1 MFAGASNWDLR
12 SPPRSGYNCQ
22 IARVFLVG
30 EIMRARNRVFIFSAV
45 ALLLGP
51 AHAPAV
57 PPGVVRIG
65 IVTDQPHLA
74 DDFRAFTDYLD
85 AALNSD
91 FPGVRFQM
99 VAATTTERLV
109 EMVGRGEVDFTL
121 SNPISVVQLSY
132 REGARP
138 IATAMQLVRD
148 EPTPWMAGVAF
159 TVESGNGIR
168 KLADARGKRVAAL
181 DPFALGGWLSIAGEW
196 RRVGLDPHRDT
207 ASVNFLNNYWKIA
220 RAVCDGNADI
230 GLLST
235 AAFERIRNTC
245 PGGFRILMAP
255 GIASAGEASTR
266 RYPESAVTAREGLD
280 EQLVSHVAAALITMP
295 RNGKSAEAASVYA
308 FTAPLSYVPVEH
320 LMQQLRTPPFQSF
333 GRLTTFEAVRQHWL
347 EFIGALCFFM
357 LLLSGAL
364 IRTRRLYLELRR
376 SESFRQ
382 RLFDSSPLPIMVAD
396 AADGRFIEANPQ
408 AVHAL
413 GLENRD
419 QLIGASFFDVSA
431 PAQADGEPAT
441 ERARTYLDAAKS
453 PAETVF
459 DWRFQRPDQTSRDA
473 EVHAIGFDSDAGR
486 LIQFTAIDVTESR
499 RLAQRVRLLAHALES
514 AGEAIWI
521 CGTSGDI
528 VYVNQAFRRTYGFD
542 ESGIIGRNMSA
553 LISDRTDA
561 EARECILG
569 NSLTESWRGE
579 IWNIAKDGREFPVM
593 ISVSAIRDEHQNRV
607 ATVVC
612 AREMTDFRQLQE
624 RYLQSQKLEAIG
636 QLAGGVAHDF
646 NNLLTVINGYSEM
659 MLNSDGSA
667 PMEGVREIYEA
678 GMQAAELTR
687 QLLAFSRRQVI
698 RPAPV
703 DINSL
708 ILDSGKMFQRLI
720 GEDIT
725 LQMDLDPDAGRVLAD
740 QGSVHQALMNLLAN
754 ARHAMPRGGAVTVS
768 TRLETV
774 RADGAGRG
782 LEVEPG
788 DYVALAVADNGVGMT
803 EEVRSRIF
811 EPFFS
816 TKGEQGSGLGLAT
829 VYGIVQQSNGAIT
842 VTSTPGS
849 GAVFTIYLPRTTA
862 SAKHDDRRMRAPDLQ
877 SNGAYTVMIVEDQ
890 DDVRSY
896 TRRVLE
902 RSGYK
907 VIEAASGEEAIAV
920 AFRSNEPIHLLVSD
934 VILGSMNGLE
944 VWNQFRRL
952 RPASRLLFVS
962 GYSDKVISERG
973 VLTDGFTLLQKPYTP
988 DALLEHV
995 RTILSQLDTSAAD
1008 HPRPLSR

>member
-1 MFAGASNWDLR
+1 
-12 SPPRSGYNCQ
+12 
-22 IARVFLVG
+22 
-30 EIMRARNRVFIFSAV
+30 MRARNRVFIFPAV
-45 ALLLGP
+45 ALLIGA
-51 AHAPAV
+51 AHATAV
-57 PPGVVRIG
+57 RPGVVRIG

-74 DDFRAFTDYLD
+74 DDFRAFTNYLD

-91 FPGVRFQM
+91 FPGVQFQM
-99 VAATTTERLV
+99 VPATTTGRLV
-109 EMVGRGEVDFTL
+109 EMVGRGDVDFTL
-121 SNPISVVQLSY
+121 SNPTSVVQLSY
-132 REGARP
+132 QEGARP

-159 TVESGNGIR
+159 TVESGNR
-168 KLADARGKRVAAL
+168 LRTLADSRGKRVAAL
-181 DPFALGGWLSIAGEW
+181 DPLALGGWLSIAGEW
-196 RRVGLDPHRDT
+196 RRLGIDPHRDT
-207 ASVNFLNNYWKIA
+207 ASVRFLNNYWKIA
-220 RAVCDGNADI
+220 RAVCDGKADI

-235 AAFERIRNTC
+235 AAFERIRSDC
-245 PGGFRILMAP
+245 PGGFRILTAP
-255 GIASAGEASTR
+255 GVASAGEASTR
-266 RYPESAVTAREGLD
+266 RYPESAVMAREGVD
-280 EQLVSHVAAALITMP
+280 EQLVSHLAAALITMP
-295 RNGKSAEAASVYA
+295 PNGPSAKAAGVYA

-320 LMQQLRTPPFQSF
+320 LMQELRTPPFQSF

-347 EFIGALCFFM
+347 EFIAALCFFM

-364 IRTRRLYLELRR
+364 MRTRRLYLELRR

-396 AADGRFIEANPQ
+396 AADGRFIEGNPQ
-408 AVHAL
+408 AVQAL

-419 QLIGASFFDVSA
+419 QLIGASLFDVSA
-431 PAQADGEPAT
+431 PAQADGEPAA

-459 DWRFQRPDQTSRDA
+459 DWRFQRPDKTTRDA
-473 EVHAIGFDSDAGR
+473 EVHAIGFESDSGS

-521 CGTSGDI
+521 SGTSGDI
-528 VYVNQAFRRTYGFD
+528 VYVNEAFRRTYGFD
-542 ESGIIGRNMSA
+542 ESEIIGRNMSA
-553 LISDRTDA
+553 FISDRTDA
-561 EARECILG
+561 EVRECILG
-569 NSLTESWRGE
+569 NSLTDSWRGE
-579 IWNIAKDGREFPVM
+579 IWNLAKDGRELPVM
-593 ISVSAIRDEHQNRV
+593 ISVSAIKDENQNRV

-612 AREMTDFRQLQE
+612 ARDMTDFRQLQE

-659 MLNSDGSA
+659 LLNSDSDASA
-667 PMEGVREIYEA
+667 PIEGVREIYGA
-678 GMQAAELTR
+678 GVQAAELTR

-698 RPAPV
+698 RPAPI
-703 DINSL
+703 DINGL

-720 GEDIT
+720 GEDVT
-725 LQMDLDPDAGRVLAD
+725 LQMDLAPDAGRVLAD
-740 QGSVHQALMNLLAN
+740 QGSVHQALMNLLVN

-768 TRLETV
+768 TRFETV

-782 LEVEPG
+782 LEIEPG
-788 DYVALAVADNGVGMT
+788 DYVALAVADDGVGMT

-862 SAKHDDRRMRAPDLQ
+862 SAKRDDRRARTLDVQ
-877 SNGAYTVMIVEDQ
+877 SNEAYTVMIVEDQ

-907 VIEAASGEEAIAV
+907 VIEAASGEEAIAM
-920 AFRSNEPIHLLVSD
+920 AFRSNERIHLLVSD
-934 VILGSMNGLE
+934 IILGSMNGLE
-944 VWNQFRRL
+944 VWNEFRRL
-952 RPASRLLFVS
+952 RPACRLLFVS

-988 DALLEHV
+988 DALLHQV
-995 RTILSQLDTSAAD
+995 RTILSQLDTSVAD
-1008 HPRPLSR
+1008 HSPPLNR